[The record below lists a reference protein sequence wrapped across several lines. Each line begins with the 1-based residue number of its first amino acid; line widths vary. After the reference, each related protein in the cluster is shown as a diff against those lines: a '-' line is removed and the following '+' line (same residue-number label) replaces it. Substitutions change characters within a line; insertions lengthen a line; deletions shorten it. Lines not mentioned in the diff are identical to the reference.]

1 MVVAHAYDFLNSKNM
16 KKERTNYE
24 RINRRMGIL
33 NIIMMTF
40 MSLTCIASCC
50 SASESGNNKNNK
62 SIVTEHHK
70 YVQHNDSYLYC
81 IETYVI
87 DGYKFYVFC
96 RNGQIQVIPEAM
108 CKDKSETSS
117 SNSWLY

>member
-1 MVVAHAYDFLNSKNM
+1 
-16 KKERTNYE
+16 
-24 RINRRMGIL
+24 
-33 NIIMMTF
+33 MTF
-40 MSLTCIASCC
+40 MLLIYITSCC
-50 SASESGNNKNNK
+50 GECNDNKNEKRNEK
-62 SIVTEHHK
+62 SIVSEYHK
-70 YVQHNDSYLYC
+70 YKLPTENYLYC

-96 RNGQIQVIPEAM
+96 INGEIEVIPEAM